1 MRYNFSNKK
10 VEFLLDELGEEY
22 KSLLTE
28 KTLDRMRIFD
38 VDNIDLSELIKLD
51 IEVKKYLKVKE
62 KDRTRK
68 RLWSI
73 MALLGVLYF
82 MTGFLI
88 LTLDYVRPDMSNSLT
103 KEISIILSFS
113 GALIFILSVYFSV
126 FSINKL
132 KRSKNKDTS
141 YYVLINKWKEIEAL
155 IIQLTPAEYQRGNNN
170 MVEYL
175 RKNKMISNDEEN
187 EIFEL
192 LQTRNNIVHVPEDNI
207 QISKEELQEQI
218 NVANKLIT
226 KLSKAI

>member
-68 RLWSI
+68 RLLSI

-113 GALIFILSVYFSV
+113 GTLIFILSVYFSV

-175 RKNKMISNDEEN
+175 RENKMISNDEKN

-192 LQTRNNIVHVPEDNI
+192 LRTRNNIVHVPEDNI